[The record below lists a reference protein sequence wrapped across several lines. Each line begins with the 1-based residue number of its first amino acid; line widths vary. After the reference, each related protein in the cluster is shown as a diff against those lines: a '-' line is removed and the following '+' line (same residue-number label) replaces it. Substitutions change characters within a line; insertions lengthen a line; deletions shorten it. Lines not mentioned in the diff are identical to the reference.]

1 MDILAYCARRLPVR
15 FTVHTLAER
24 PELARHDRRLH
35 FSGAWPRFLEDTE
48 LNPLFD
54 EVVRGPDFA
63 DFQLGLWDS
72 RGRVVAVGDTVPFCW
87 DGTAA
92 DLPHRISDV
101 VKRGIEDRRRGRAPN
116 TMSALAAVVDPKLRG
131 HGLSTRVVQEM
142 GRIAARHG
150 FRALV
155 APVRPTLKGRYPLVP
170 MEQYV
175 RWRAPAGGPFDPW
188 LRVHWRLG
196 ARVVRIARRAM
207 VVEATLA
214 AWEEWTGL
222 TFPESGRYVVSGAFN
237 PVTIDRARRRGVYVE
252 PNVWMRHPVRPRPG
266 AR

>member
-1 MDILAYCARRLPVR
+1 MR

-35 FSGAWPRFLEDTE
+35 ISGAWPRFLEDSE
-48 LNPLFD
+48 LNSLFD

-63 DFQLGLWDS
+63 DFQLGLWDA

-101 VKRGIEDRRRGRAPN
+101 VRRGMADRRRGRTPN
-116 TMSALAAVVDPKLRG
+116 AMSALAAVVDPKLRG
-131 HGLSTRVVQEM
+131 HGLSTRVVREM
-142 GRIAARHG
+142 ARIAARHR

-155 APVRPTLKGRYPLVP
+155 APVRPTQKGRYPLVP
-170 MEQYV
+170 MEEYV
-175 RWRAPAGGPFDPW
+175 RWRSPKGGPFDPW

-196 ARVVRIARRAM
+196 ARVVRIAKRAM
-207 VVEATLA
+207 VVEAPLA

-222 TFPESGRYVVSGAFN
+222 TFLRSGRYIVPGAFN
-237 PVTIDRARRRGVYVE
+237 PVSIDRARRRGLYVE
-252 PNVWMRHPVRPRPG
+252 PNVWMRHPV
-266 AR
+266 A

>member
-1 MDILAYCARRLPVR
+1 
-15 FTVHTLAER
+15 
-24 PELARHDRRLH
+24 
-35 FSGAWPRFLEDTE
+35 
-48 LNPLFD
+48 
-54 EVVRGPDFA
+54 
-63 DFQLGLWDS
+63 
-72 RGRVVAVGDTVPFCW
+72 
-87 DGTAA
+87 
-92 DLPHRISDV
+92 
-101 VKRGIEDRRRGRAPN
+101 
-116 TMSALAAVVDPKLRG
+116 
-131 HGLSTRVVQEM
+131 M

-222 TFPESGRYVVSGAFN
+222 TFPESGRYVVPGAFN
-237 PVTIDRARRRGVYVE
+237 PVTIDRARRRGLYVE

>member
-1 MDILAYCARRLPVR
+1 MR

-24 PELARHDRRLH
+24 SALSRHDRRLH
-35 FSGAWPRFLEDTE
+35 GAAWPAFLQDTE
-48 LNPLFD
+48 LNPLFN
-54 EVVRGPDFA
+54 EVARGPDFA
-63 DFQLGLWDS
+63 DFQLGLWDA
-72 RGRVVAVGDTVPFCW
+72 RGGVVAVGNTIPFRW

-92 DLPHRISDV
+92 SLPSRISEV
-101 VKRGIEDRRRGRAPN
+101 VARGIEDRRRGRAPN
-116 TMSALAAVVDPKLRG
+116 AMSALAAVVDPKRRG
-131 HGLSTRVVQEM
+131 HGLSARVVQEM

-175 RWRAPAGGPFDPW
+175 RWRSPRGGPFDPW

-196 ARVVRIARRAM
+196 ARVIRIAKRAM
-207 VVEATLA
+207 VVQAPLA

-222 TFPESGRYVVSGAFN
+222 AFPASGRYVVPGAFN
-237 PVTIDRARRRGVYVE
+237 PVLIDRARRRGLYVE
-252 PNVWMRHPVRPRPG
+252 PNVWMRHPVR
-266 AR
+266 

>member
-1 MDILAYCARRLPVR
+1 VR

-35 FSGAWPRFLEDTE
+35 VSGAWPRFLEDTE

-63 DFQLGLWDS
+63 DFQLGLWDA

-92 DLPHRISDV
+92 DLPHRISEV
-101 VKRGIEDRRRGRAPN
+101 VARGIADRRRGRTPN
-116 TMSALAAVVDPKLRG
+116 AMSALAAVVDPKLRG
-131 HGLSTRVVQEM
+131 HGLSTRVVREM
-142 GRIAARHG
+142 ARIAARHG

-155 APVRPTLKGRYPLVP
+155 APVRPTQQGHYPLVP
-170 MEQYV
+170 MEEYV
-175 RWRAPAGGPFDPW
+175 RWRAPKGGPFDPW

-196 ARVVRIARRAM
+196 ARVVRIAKRAM
-207 VVEATLA
+207 VVEAPLA

-222 TFPESGRYVVSGAFN
+222 TFPRSGRYIVPGAFN
-237 PVTIDRARRRGVYVE
+237 PVSIDRARRRGLYVE
-252 PNVWMRHPVRPRPG
+252 PNVWMRHPVS
-266 AR
+266 